1 MFNYDSQ
8 LIISI
13 SIRIVAIICSIILL
27 CRIKDWR
34 ISLLTLMLL
43 LMAFQQSMRFFGV
56 MNELPG
62 FIVSILALLVTVS
75 MGRLLAMQ
83 KQDKERLREINER
96 LEQRVLER
104 TAELEKTNQELTDA
118 LSHVKTLSGMLPICA
133 SCKKIR
139 NDTGYWE
146 QIEQYIGNHSEAL
159 FTHAI
164 CPDCGIKLYPEHYD
178 KVWGKE
184 DK

>member
-13 SIRIVAIICSIILL
+13 SIRVIAIICSIILL
-27 CRIKDWR
+27 WRIKDWR

-75 MGRLLAMQ
+75 MGRLIAMQ

-118 LSHVKTLSGMLPICA
+118 VSHVKTLSGMLPICA

-146 QIEQYIGNHSEAL
+146 QIEQYIGKHSEAL

-164 CPDCGIKLYPEHYD
+164 CPDCGKKLYPEHYD